1 MKIINKEV
9 TKLVTTYIAN
19 DGSRF
24 TTEKDCKE
32 HENLV
37 LLNNLHKMLI
47 KCNFHDRFKIIP
59 YFHNRD
65 ITTIGNGFVQEKLN
79 EYVGETP
86 SYLLMGGRMG
96 NGDCRV
102 RYKIRGKK
110 HILLLRYSHDSD
122 IPDQVYLGK
131 IPYSWTTLSK
141 DELQIEVDNYIANRK
156 VFVKVVTNNPI
167 ISYKEI

>member
-1 MKIINKEV
+1 MEIINETV
-9 TKLVTTYIAN
+9 TTTTLVTTYIAN

-24 TTEKDCKE
+24 TNEKDCKE
-32 HENLV
+32 HENLM

-47 KCNFHDRFKIIP
+47 KCNFH
-59 YFHNRD
+59 ND
-65 ITTIGNGFVQEKLN
+65 ITTIGNRFIQEELD
-79 EYVGETP
+79 EFVGETP

-102 RYKIRGKK
+102 RYKIRGVK
-110 HILLLRYSHDSD
+110 HILLLRYSHDVD

-141 DELQIEVDNYIANRK
+141 DELQIEVDNYIIQRNLML
-156 VFVKVVTNNPI
+156 I
-167 ISYKEI
+167 LMDC